1 MMTDDLKQAKELID
15 TKNRIVTELRK
26 VIVGQDEVI
35 EYLLIALFCKGHCL
49 FVGVPGLA
57 KTLLVSTLAR
67 ALNLNFS
74 RIQFT
79 PDLMPSDITGTDIL
93 YEDHTTNKREFRFIK
108 GPIFSN
114 IILADEINRTPP
126 KTQAALLQAMQ
137 ELQVTVGGN
146 TYELDQPFLVFA
158 TQNPIEHEGTYPLPE
173 AQLDRFMFIINV
185 DYPTME
191 QEVDI
196 AMKTTSGIQQELD
209 VVLHAEQVQELQ
221 KLVPSVPVSEH
232 VAEYAVKLVQSSR
245 PGKNGATPDFINEW
259 IDWGAGPRASQYLI
273 LGAKARTLMD
283 NRVTAT
289 IEDVQSL
296 ARQVLEHRLI
306 LNFKAQAENITTND
320 IIEKL
325 LQSVNA

>member
-1 MMTDDLKQAKELID
+1 MNENLELAKELVNS
-15 TKNRIVTELRK
+15 KSRIVDEIRK
-26 VIVGQDEVI
+26 VIVGQEEVL
-35 EYLLIALFCKGHCL
+35 ENLLIALFCKGHCL

-57 KTLLVSTLAR
+57 KTLLVKTLAR
-67 ALNLNFS
+67 VLNLNFS

-93 YEDHTTNKREFRFIK
+93 YEDQTTNKREFRFIK

-114 IILADEINRTPP
+114 IVLADEINRTPP

-137 ELQVTVGGN
+137 EQQVTVGGN

-185 DYPTME
+185 AYPTMK
-191 QEVDI
+191 QEVEI
-196 AMKTTSGIQQELD
+196 AMTTTSGIHAD
-209 VVLHAEQVQELQ
+209 MNIVLNAEQVQELQ
-221 KLVPSVPVSEH
+221 KLVPSVPVSKY
-232 VAEYAVKLVQSSR
+232 VAEYAVRLAQSSR
-245 PGKNGATPDFINEW
+245 PNKNGSTPDFINEW
-259 IDWGAGPRASQYLI
+259 VDWGAGPRASQHL
-273 LGAKARTLMD
+273 LMGAKARALMD

-289 IEDVQSL
+289 IEDVRRVT
-296 ARQVLEHRLI
+296 RQVLEHRLI
-306 LNFKAQAENITTND
+306 LNFKAEAENITTND

-325 LQSVNA
+325 LKSVKP